1 MKKKM
6 NPEIPG
12 LILNVNKP
20 VGLTSYDVVRQVK
33 RLVPGVKVGHGG
45 TLDPFA
51 EGVLLLLI
59 GKATKQMPN
68 LLKNQKSYE
77 ALLVLGTGTA
87 TGDNTSPVNQASD
100 IPEIT
105 NEMILQIEDQFT
117 GEITQVPP
125 VFSAKK
131 INGRPAYKY
140 AREGQDIQLKP
151 AIVSI
156 YNLKIEIVERKL
168 LKLFVTCSSGTYIRV
183 LGEDI
188 AKALGSCGHLIAL
201 QRTAIG
207 NYRIEDSAEIGMLP
221 DILPELTETARA

>member
-1 MKKKM
+1 
-6 NPEIPG
+6 
-12 LILNVNKP
+12 
-20 VGLTSYDVVRQVK
+20 
-33 RLVPGVKVGHGG
+33 
-45 TLDPFA
+45 
-51 EGVLLLLI
+51 
-59 GKATKQMPN
+59 
-68 LLKNQKSYE
+68 
-77 ALLVLGTGTA
+77 LVLGTGTA

>member
-6 NPEIPG
+6 NPDVSG

-20 VGLTSYDVVRQVK
+20 VGLTSYDIVRRVK
-33 RLVPGVKVGHGG
+33 RLLPGVKVGHGG

-59 GKATKQMPN
+59 GKATKQMPI

-77 ALLVLGTGTA
+77 ALLTLGTGTA
-87 TGDNTSPVNQASD
+87 TGDNTSPANQTLD
-100 IPEIT
+100 VPVIT

-131 INGRPAYKY
+131 
-140 AREGQDIQLKP
+140 
-151 AIVSI
+151 
-156 YNLKIEIVERKL
+156 
-168 LKLFVTCSSGTYIRV
+168 
-183 LGEDI
+183 
-188 AKALGSCGHLIAL
+188 
-201 QRTAIG
+201 
-207 NYRIEDSAEIGMLP
+207 
-221 DILPELTETARA
+221 